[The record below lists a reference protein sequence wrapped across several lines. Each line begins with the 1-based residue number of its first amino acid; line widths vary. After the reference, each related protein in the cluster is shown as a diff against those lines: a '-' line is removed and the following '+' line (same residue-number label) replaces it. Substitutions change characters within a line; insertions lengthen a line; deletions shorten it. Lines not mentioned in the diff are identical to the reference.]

1 MAEIK
6 LDPSGVMYINFDKGE
21 VDDGLVDK
29 YRVFRIPGHL
39 ARLPNTLNVAPII
52 EFDDDGDVAE
62 LEEVDAFV
70 FVLKPNHDHHARVAL
85 SAYAASCAIE
95 KPQLSKDLYDL
106 LSQDEWGSD

>member
-1 MAEIK
+1 MDRVFTDQIDSNGK
-6 LDPSGVMYINFDKGE
+6 PWD

-29 YRVFRIPGHL
+29 YRVFRIM
-39 ARLPNTLNVAPII
+39 
-52 EFDDDGDVAE
+52 
-62 LEEVDAFV
+62 EEPTHDSQGAMEAVESFV

-85 SAYAASCAIE
+85 SAYAASCAID

>member
-1 MAEIK
+1 MARPVVYPEG
-6 LDPSGVMYINFDKGE
+6 LDYFPE
-21 VDDGLVDK
+21 TDDGLVNK
-29 YRVFRIPGHL
+29 YRVFRDDPL
-39 ARLPNTLNVAPII
+39 ADFPPPMHA
-52 EFDDDGDVAE
+52 EFQTDDRGWVTAD
-62 LEEVDAFV
+62 EVTAFT